1 MKNVKYKYL
10 ILISC
15 IAVFI
20 ISLYFINAKVEK
32 VEKTVKL
39 IDINSSKITYEEVI
53 LLNGFD
59 EKDKKELEKLKIS
72 TNEMPSGVYLKE
84 LGIIDEN
91 EVRNEAKVIIFDTE
105 QIYTNNDDRKYT
117 FNNWDEFIN
126 ATKDDARLLD
136 GRFYIVVLERG
147 KVVELK
153 EKLYL

>member
-15 IAVFI
+15 IAVFF

-59 EKDKKELEKLKIS
+59 EKDKKELEKLKIP

-91 EVRNEAKVIIFDTE
+91 EVINEAKVIIFDTE

-117 FNNWDEFIN
+117 FKNWDEFIN

>member
-15 IAVFI
+15 IAVFF

-59 EKDKKELEKLKIS
+59 EKDKKELEKLKIP